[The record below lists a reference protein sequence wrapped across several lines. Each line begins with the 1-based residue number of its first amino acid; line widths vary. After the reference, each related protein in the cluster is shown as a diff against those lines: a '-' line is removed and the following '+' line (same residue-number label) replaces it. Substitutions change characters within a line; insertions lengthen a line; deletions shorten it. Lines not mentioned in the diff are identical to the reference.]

1 MRFPDAFVVE
11 APPKD
16 RKSEDRLVVEPT
28 PLKNMISSVGM
39 MTFPTEWKV
48 INFHGSKPPTRRVS
62 SILGLDKQSSASF

>member
-39 MTFPTEWKV
+39 MTFRIVPHIMEIMKHV
-48 INFHGSKPPTRRVS
+48 PNHQPE
-62 SILGLDKQSSASF
+62 